1 MSQKVQTAIILAHG
15 VGEKCFPFGGEKA
28 LRPKYAHEVGNIPLV
43 TRAVQQVQK
52 LGIENIYVVA
62 GFRAE
67 KIFSLLPETVT
78 GIQIENFARGDAV
91 ALSEFL
97 KKIPVAGNALILNAD
112 LLAFEKDFQQTWQTF
127 QENGKSCVL
136 VDELH
141 PEEDKLSWPGISFN
155 APTNRVT
162 AVTGPQPDSQFRL
175 SGLYV
180 FTAADLAQLAALPAE
195 LPERLYLF
203 QHLQALKL
211 DLVAVNSVEPLV
223 HVDRTFDYLEANQLL
238 IYRAVAAIPAA
249 RGVYV
254 FEAGKDDP
262 DPHFIFPGTI
272 VEPGARI
279 VFEANSFVGP
289 FQTREAHLE
298 AIQNGW
304 FGGVLPIRIR
314 GNLQLGENSRIGL
327 NSIIEGNLVVGRNSS
342 IEDSIVEPNVLV
354 GDGVVIR
361 RNAVIR
367 GISVCGD
374 RTRFECA
381 ADFEGV
387 AGKGTIY
394 MHPGQCWIVT
404 GQDCDLGAGNYFG
417 TWRFDSG
424 RCKYVIGGRSITPK
438 RDEISN
444 ASFIGDGVR
453 TAIGVF
459 FLPGTRVGADSLV
472 GAGCVAQ
479 GTLEGGFSYYVKP
492 EMKRIRVGLV
502 RPHKK

>member
-1 MSQKVQTAIILAHG
+1 MSQKVQSAIILAHG

-28 LRPKYAHEVGNIPLV
+28 PRPKYAYEVGNIPLV
-43 TRAVQQVQK
+43 LRAVQQVEK
-52 LGIENIYVVA
+52 LGITNIYVVA

-67 KIFSLLPETVT
+67 KIISLLPETVT
-78 GIQIENFARGDAV
+78 GIQIQNFRRGDAV
-91 ALSEFL
+91 ALGEFL
-97 KKIPVAGNALILNAD
+97 KQIPVAENALVLNAD
-112 LLAFEKDFQQTWQTF
+112 LLAFETDFQQVWQTF
-127 QENGKSCVL
+127 QQNGTSCAL
-136 VDELH
+136 VEELH
-141 PEEDKLSWPGISFN
+141 PEEDRQSWPGVRFD
-155 APTNRVT
+155 AQTYRVT
-162 AVTGPQPDSQFRL
+162 EVTGPRADTQFRL
-175 SGLYV
+175 AGLYI
-180 FTAADLAQLAALPAE
+180 FTAADLAQLAVLPAE
-195 LPERLYLF
+195 LPDRLYLYTR
-203 QHLQALKL
+203 LASLKTEL
-211 DLVAVNSVEPLV
+211 LAVKSVDALV
-223 HVDRTFDYLEANQLL
+223 HVDRTFDYLEANQLMVT
-238 IYRAVAAIPAA
+238 RAVAAIPEA
-249 RGVYV
+249 RGVYA

-272 VEPGARI
+272 IEPGTRI

-304 FGGVLPIRIR
+304 FGGVLSIRIR
-314 GNLQLGENSRIGL
+314 GNVHLGENSRIGL
-327 NSIIEGNLVVGRNSS
+327 NSIIEGNLVVGKNSMV
-342 IEDSIVEPNVLV
+342 EDSIVEPNVLL
-354 GDGVVIR
+354 GDGVVVR

-367 GISVCGD
+367 GLSVCGD

-404 GQDCDLGAGNYFG
+404 GQNCDLGAGNYFG

-438 RDEISN
+438 REEISN
-444 ASFIGDGVR
+444 ASYIGDDVR

-459 FLPGTRVGADSLV
+459 FLPGTRVGADSLI

-479 GTLEGGFSYYVKP
+479 GTMEGGFSYYVKQ
-492 EMKRIRVGLV
+492 EMKQIRVGLV